1 MKRIAL
7 ILIIGLIAVSGAA
20 ATRIGITY
28 GETEYILN
36 TSRPIT
42 AEDSA
47 YFSGMYDAFAAV
59 QERRQLWE
67 IHDIIRQKAFPEAAN
82 PTEALQD
89 YLVAFTDCMTNYSY
103 GTEGRFQDIYP
114 RYAALMAS
122 PVSYKNA
129 SEIAYLGA
137 ARFYPENI

>member
-1 MKRIAL
+1 MKLGNLEIPRTAAL
-7 ILIIGLIAVSGAA
+7 SPMAGVGDTAFRLTCKRFGAA
-20 ATRIGITY
+20 YVVGVMGDSWY
-28 GETEYILN
+28 GL
-36 TSRPIT
+36 
-42 AEDSA
+42 
-47 YFSGMYDAFAAV
+47 AARWPAAGDFYEALF
-59 QERRQLWE
+59 QSME
-67 IHDIIRQKAFPEAAN
+67 KAFPEAAN